1 MVFNYKVCYY
11 CFSEEED
18 DNKPSSSVKCVKP
31 PYHGS
36 EPQPSTS
43 TSNVPELDTSIS
55 LYDGEKALVLEIDS
69 EHEGTSV
76 PPPKKRQLTIT
87 QSIDRKC
94 SYSDNGQAHLKLS
107 KCLLYFICVDKRPF
121 DIVKGRGF
129 KKLLHQACPSFK
141 IPSVDTLKAQ
151 FDALYSVMHLK
162 IEQQFEN
169 VSHVA
174 LTCDIWSEM
183 MTVTSYLGVTAH
195 YLQDNK
201 LVSRSIATIA
211 LDQRHTGEYIAEK
224 LKEICVGIHI
234 SLDKISAVVT
244 DNGSNMIAGIT
255 YFLDK
260 NKHLPCF
267 AHTINLIAESAMKCN
282 EFCIIVSKVREIVKF
297 FKSSVVLSDSLRH
310 KQNEIGS
317 KQLKLILDVKT
328 RWNSVYYM
336 LQRYI
341 ELAPTVHQ
349 ILMLNTKAPPTPSA
363 VEMQNIK
370 TLISILKPL
379 EYVTKELSGEQYVT
393 ISKIIPMVNCL
404 KAQINDISLER
415 VGDDDPDGGVINAVK
430 KELIKQIDRRF
441 GQIEDNHLIAISCL
455 LDPRFKNIHFQD
467 ARACAKAIS
476 VLRRFITT
484 TPSIIGSDP
493 DSDSSTT
500 ELYDFWSHHK
510 KLAHTKKRSKT
521 TNYSSSETKDE
532 IHHYLSAQVSPL
544 CLDPLKQWEDMKV
557 VFPKLYKLARE
568 YLSIPATSVPSERL
582 FSKAG
587 STITKIRNRL
597 SPKRL
602 NKLLF
607 LSDCTEE
614 EWEL

>member
-1 MVFNYKVCYY
+1 M
-11 CFSEEED
+11 
-18 DNKPSSSVKCVKP
+18 
-31 PYHGS
+31 
-36 EPQPSTS
+36 
-43 TSNVPELDTSIS
+43 
-55 LYDGEKALVLEIDS
+55 
-69 EHEGTSV
+69 
-76 PPPKKRQLTIT
+76 
-87 QSIDRKC
+87 
-94 SYSDNGQAHLKLS
+94 
-107 KCLLYFICVDKRPF
+107 
-121 DIVKGRGF
+121 KGRGF
-129 KKLLHQACPSFK
+129 KKMMHQACPSFK

-151 FDALYSVMHLK
+151 FDALYSTMHLK
-162 IEQQFEN
+162 IENIFDN
-169 VSHVA
+169 ISHLA

-195 YLQDNK
+195 YLHDDR
-201 LVSRSIATIA
+201 LVSRCIATVA
-211 LDQRHTGEYIAEK
+211 LDQRHTGEYIADK
-224 LKEICVGIHI
+224 LKEICAGMHI
-234 SLDKISAVVT
+234 SLEKITAVVT
-244 DNGSNMIAGIT
+244 DNGSNMTAGIAN
-255 YFLDK
+255 FLEK

-267 AHTINLIAESAMKCN
+267 AHTINLIAESAMLVN
-282 EFCIIVSKVREIVKF
+282 DFSLLVSKVRDIVKF
-297 FKSSVVLSDSLRH
+297 FKSSVILSDSLRQ
-310 KQNEIGS
+310 KQTGC
-317 KQLKLILDVKT
+317 QPLKLILDVKT

-341 ELAPTVHQ
+341 ELAPIVHQ

-370 TLISILKPL
+370 TLILILKPL

-404 KAQINDISLER
+404 KAQINDVHVAEGIG
-415 VGDDDPDGGVINAVK
+415 GDDNTDDKVINTVK
-430 KELIKQIDRRF
+430 NEIIKQIERRF
-441 GQIEDNHLIAISCL
+441 GHIEDNHLIAISCL

-476 VLRRFITT
+476 LLRRFITT
-484 TPSIIGSDP
+484 TPSSSIISSEP
-493 DSDSSTT
+493 DSDSSVETS
-500 ELYDFWSHHK
+500 YDFWSHHK
-510 KLAHTKKRSKT
+510 KLAHTKKQNK
-521 TNYSSSETKDE
+521 NDCSSSSFQSKTKDE
-532 IHHYLSAQVSPL
+532 ISYYLSAQVSPL
-544 CLDPLKQWEDMKV
+544 SLEPLKQWEDMKV

-602 NKLLF
+602 DKLLF